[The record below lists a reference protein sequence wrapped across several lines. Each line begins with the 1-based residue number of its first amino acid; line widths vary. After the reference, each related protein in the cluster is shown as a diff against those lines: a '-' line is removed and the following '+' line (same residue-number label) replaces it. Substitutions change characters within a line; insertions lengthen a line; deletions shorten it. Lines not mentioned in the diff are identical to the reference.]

1 MVRFRKHRQ
10 GLVLLLVTLCQ
21 PVQPFQAQP
30 SALIPHGLL
39 PSAENLHYTI
49 EWRLITA
56 GKAHLAWS
64 TTAGGYQ
71 TNLQVESVGL
81 VSRFFKIN
89 DEYTST
95 LDRGLCAHSSL
106 MKTSE
111 GSRLRET
118 RITFDG
124 DRKKANYLERDITKN
139 SVVSAREIDIPVC
152 VADIMGALYRM
163 RILDIELGQ
172 SKQVPVSDGK
182 KSAMVR
188 VDALDRE
195 QVKTPAGL
203 YKTVRYEAYLFN
215 NVIYGRSARVYVWL
229 TDDAR
234 RAPVQVQVRLQ
245 LHIGTITLQLER
257 EGA

>member
-1 MVRFRKHRQ
+1 
-10 GLVLLLVTLCQ
+10 
-21 PVQPFQAQP
+21 
-30 SALIPHGLL
+30 L
-39 PSAENLHYTI
+39 PSAESLHYAI

-56 GKAHLAWS
+56 GKAHLTWS
-64 TTAGGYQ
+64 SIQSGYQ

-81 VSRFFKIN
+81 VSKFFKVN

-111 GSRLRET
+111 GSRHRET
-118 RITFDG
+118 KITFDG
-124 DRKKANYLERDITKN
+124 DRKKATYLERDITKN
-139 SVVSAREIDIPVC
+139 SVVTSNEIDIPVC
-152 VADIMGALYRM
+152 VSDIIGALYRM

-182 KSAMVR
+182 KSAMVK
-188 VDALDRE
+188 VDALSRE
-195 QVKTPAGL
+195 QVKTPAGS
-203 YKTVRYEAYLFN
+203 YKTVRYEAFLFN
-215 NVIYGRSARVYVWL
+215 KAIYPRSARVFVWL

-234 RAPVQVQVRLQ
+234 RLPVQVQVRLQ
-245 LHIGTITLQLER
+245 LHIGTITLLLER